1 MSETVQKNGS
11 PFGMLSMNK
20 TDGHSNAR
28 LSRDLPVKRN
38 SRVENEN
45 LFHGRGRAPPPT
57 HTHTNSVGRA
67 ETSTSFPEVGGPEI
81 ITFGDW

>member
-1 MSETVQKNGS
+1 
-11 PFGMLSMNK
+11 MNK

-45 LFHGRGRAPPPT
+45 LFHGRGRAPPPPT
-57 HTHTNSVGRA
+57 HTHTRIQWVGRKQVLL
-67 ETSTSFPEVGGPEI
+67 SRKLVGLKSLRLATGEEL
-81 ITFGDW
+81 